1 MILTPLRRMLTAA
14 VAGALGMSLLT
25 ACAGQPDLDN
35 AVAAQLQTRV
45 AAAKER
51 AAQQDFPAALA
62 ELGQLS
68 QEVATAAEQGRM
80 TQQRQNRIEAAIG
93 TIRSDLDASLAP
105 APSPAAPATA
115 PQLTEDQQE
124 QAEEA
129 RKDAE
134 EQREK
139 AQKEAEE
146 QREKAQKEAEEQ
158 REKAQ
163 KEAEKQRDNR

>member
-1 MILTPLRRMLTAA
+1 MNRTPLRRLLTGVVAA
-14 VAGALGMSLLT
+14 ALGMSLLT
-25 ACAGQPDLDN
+25 SCAGQPDLDD

-51 AAQQDFPAALA
+51 AAQQDFPAALS

-80 TQQRQNRIEAAIG
+80 TQQRRSRIEAAIG
-93 TIRSDLDASLAP
+93 TIRTDLEASLAP

-124 QAEEA
+124 QAEDA
-129 RKDAE
+129 RQEAE
-134 EQREK
+134 EQSEK
-139 AQKEAEE
+139 TQKEAEE
-146 QREKAQKEAEEQ
+146 QLEKAQKET
-158 REKAQ
+158 
-163 KEAEKQRDNR
+163 EKQRDNR

>member
-1 MILTPLRRMLTAA
+1 MNRTPLRRLLTGVVAA
-14 VAGALGMSLLT
+14 ALGVSLLT
-25 ACAGQPDLDN
+25 SCAGQPDLDD

-51 AAQQDFPAALA
+51 AAQQDFPAVLA

-68 QEVATAAEQGRM
+68 QEVATAAGQGRI
-80 TQQRQNRIEAAIG
+80 TQQRRSRIEAAIG
-93 TIRSDLDASLAP
+93 TIRRDLEASLAP
-105 APSPAAPATA
+105 APSATAPATA

-129 RKDAE
+129 
-134 EQREK
+134 
-139 AQKEAEE
+139 QKEAEE
-146 QREKAQKEAEEQ
+146 E

-163 KEAEKQRDNR
+163 KEAEKQREDAQKEAEKQRDNR

>member
-1 MILTPLRRMLTAA
+1 MNRIPLRRLLTGVVAA
-14 VAGALGMSLLT
+14 ALGMSLLT
-25 ACAGQPDLDN
+25 SCSGQSDLDD

-80 TQQRQNRIEAAIG
+80 TQQRRSRIEAAIG
-93 TIRSDLDASLAP
+93 TIRSDLEASLAP
-105 APSPAAPATA
+105 APTAPATA
-115 PQLTEDQQE
+115 PQLTEEQQE

-129 RKDAE
+129 RKEAE
-134 EQREK
+134 EEREK

-146 QREKAQKEAEEQ
+146 QREKAQKET
-158 REKAQ
+158 
-163 KEAEKQRDNR
+163 EKQRDNR

>member
-1 MILTPLRRMLTAA
+1 MNGTPLRRLLTGVVAA
-14 VAGALGMSLLT
+14 ALGMSLLT
-25 ACAGQPDLDN
+25 SCAGQPDLDD

-51 AAQQDFPAALA
+51 AAQQDLPAALA

-80 TQQRQNRIEAAIG
+80 TQTRRSRIEAAIG
-93 TIRSDLDASLAP
+93 TIRSDLEASLAP

-115 PQLTEDQQE
+115 PQLSEDQQE

-129 RKDAE
+129 RKEAE
-134 EQREK
+134 EEREK
-139 AQKEAEE
+139 ARKEAEE
-146 QREKAQKEAEEQ
+146 QREKAQKET
-158 REKAQ
+158 
-163 KEAEKQRDNR
+163 EKQRENR